1 MVSKK
6 PKIERNFLDSLY
18 RQYSPKQ
25 SKEDLE
31 IALKCFEVKDSY
43 EKKMIIAKLKYLYRV
58 NTMESGFTG
67 FTSIFT
73 LFLSTVILYFNEIIG
88 NKYIKYIIIIYL
100 FIYIF
105 HSFNKVINKNRVIV
119 AETEYLLALLEEK

>member
-1 MVSKK
+1 
-6 PKIERNFLDSLY
+6 
-18 RQYSPKQ
+18 
-25 SKEDLE
+25 
-31 IALKCFEVKDSY
+31 
-43 EKKMIIAKLKYLYRV
+43 
-58 NTMESGFTG
+58 MESGFTG